1 MQDSEQDTRT
11 IFVGNLSEKVTDEIL
26 YELFLQVSK
35 NWNATI
41 LRLTLIILRLDQWN
55 EFPFQ
60 KTGILGS

>member
-35 NWNATI
+35 N
-41 LRLTLIILRLDQWN
+41 
-55 EFPFQ
+55 
-60 KTGILGS
+60 